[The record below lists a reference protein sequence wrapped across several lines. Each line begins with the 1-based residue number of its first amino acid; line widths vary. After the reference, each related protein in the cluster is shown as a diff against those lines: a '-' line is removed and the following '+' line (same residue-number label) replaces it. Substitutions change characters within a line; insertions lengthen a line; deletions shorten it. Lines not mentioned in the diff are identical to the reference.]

1 VTDALRS
8 DLPGWSFPSVRG
20 GLSVWVTLPAAASAT
35 AFVQHATRHG
45 VSVASGREFCPND
58 VDCPNI
64 RIPFTTAPAVLAEG
78 MSRLADAWRTF
89 DRAPVETSM
98 I

>member
-1 VTDALRS
+1 MVVRVGTRGIV
-8 DLPGWSFPSVRG
+8 DLGRASPG
-20 GLSVWVTLPAAASAT
+20 ASAT

-64 RIPFTTAPAVLAEG
+64 RLPYTAAPDVLDEG
-78 MSRLADAWRTF
+78 MRRLAIAWQTF
-89 DRAPVETSM
+89 DRAPVEAC
-98 I
+98 II